1 MKLEIMELSLHE
13 FADGATLAEKLADQ
27 VAYRLAAAI
36 EAKGSA
42 SLAVSGGST
51 PKKFFQA
58 LSGRKID
65 WPKVT
70 VTLVDER
77 FVPADSPRSN
87 HLLVQQNLLRNEASA
102 ARFIPLFHDCPSVDE
117 AAATATQETASIGN
131 PFDLVILGMGGDGH
145 TASFFPHG
153 NHLGEALDEAGPRCV
168 MPMEA
173 EGADEPRLTFSFSS
187 LTDAG
192 LLVLHIEGDAKKEVL
207 KTAQSGTD
215 ETEMPIR
222 AVLNRAASPVEIYWA
237 P

>member
-1 MKLEIMELSLHE
+1 MKLETMELSLHE

-27 VAYRLAAAI
+27 VAHRLAAAI
-36 EAKGSA
+36 KVKGSA

-87 HLLVQQNLLRNEASA
+87 HLLVKENLLRNEASS
-102 ARFIPLFHDCPSVDE
+102 ARFIPLFHDRPSVDE

-131 PFDLVILGMGGDGH
+131 PFDVVILGMGGDGH

-153 NHLGEALDEAGPRCV
+153 NHLSQALDEQGPRCV

-192 LLVLHIEGDAKKEVL
+192 LLVLHIEGDAKKDVL

-215 ETEMPIR
+215 EAEMPIR
-222 AVLNRAASPVEIYWA
+222 AVLNRATSPVEIYWA

>member
-1 MKLEIMELSLHE
+1 MKLETMELSLHE

-27 VAYRLAAAI
+27 VAHRLAAAI
-36 EAKGSA
+36 KVKGSA

-87 HLLVQQNLLRNEASA
+87 HLLVKENLLRNEASSA
-102 ARFIPLFHDCPSVDE
+102 QFIPLFHDRPSVDE

-131 PFDLVILGMGGDGH
+131 PFDVVILGMGGDGH

-153 NHLGEALDEAGPRCV
+153 NHLSQALDEEGPRCV

-192 LLVLHIEGDAKKEVL
+192 LLVLHIEGEAKKDVL
-207 KTAQSGTD
+207 RTAQSGTD
-215 ETEMPIR
+215 EAEMPIR
-222 AVLNRAASPVEIYWA
+222 AVLNRATSPVEIYWA

>member
-1 MKLEIMELSLHE
+1 MKLDPVELSLHE
-13 FADGATLAEKLADQ
+13 FADGATLAEKLADR
-27 VAYRLAAAI
+27 VAHRLTAAI
-36 EAKGSA
+36 EARGSA

-65 WPKVT
+65 WPKIT

-87 HLLVQQNLLRNEASA
+87 HLLVKENLLRNEASA
-102 ARFIPLFHDCPSVDE
+102 ARFIPLFHGCPSADE
-117 AAATATQETASIGN
+117 AAKLATQETASIGN
-131 PFDLVILGMGGDGH
+131 PFDVVVLGMGGDGH
-145 TASFFPHG
+145 TASFFPYG
-153 NHLGEALDEAGPRCV
+153 NHLSDALDEEGPRCV

-192 LLVLHIEGDAKKEVL
+192 LLVLHIEGEAKKDVL
-207 KTAQSGTD
+207 KTAQAGTD

-222 AVLNRAASPVEIYWA
+222 AVLNRAVSPVEIYWA

>member
-1 MKLEIMELSLHE
+1 MKLETMELSLHE

-27 VAYRLAAAI
+27 VAHRLAAAI
-36 EAKGSA
+36 KVKGSA

-58 LSGRKID
+58 LSCRKID

-87 HLLVQQNLLRNEASA
+87 HLLVKENLLRNEASSA
-102 ARFIPLFHDCPSVDE
+102 QFIPLFHDRPSVDE

-131 PFDLVILGMGGDGH
+131 PFDVVILGMGGDGH

-153 NHLGEALDEAGPRCV
+153 NHLSQALDEEGPRCV

-192 LLVLHIEGDAKKEVL
+192 LLVLHIEGEAKKDVL

-215 ETEMPIR
+215 EAEMPIR
-222 AVLNRAASPVEIYWA
+222 AVLNRATSPVEIYWA